1 VPGEAGSAY
10 HGHVRLAFAAA
21 AACLLGVVG
30 CSLLTSLDGLSGSV
44 EATEAGLDAVAPGD
58 SGGDREAGDS
68 GAASFCATQADARLC
83 EDFDEAPLPGAFDST
98 AAAGATTTLDSTLSA
113 SPQRSLSVTIAPAND
128 TTERFGGVD
137 KVFALGTSLVSL
149 NAKVHLVKVPSVV
162 NEGPRSDLLTLDC
175 GNEPNQQLYSLIVQA
190 RPTATGSAEVWLTS
204 FTPVSGAVKYLS
216 PFAAMPVGAWRELR
230 VTTDWAKLTVTL
242 EAIETS
248 GRVVLG
254 TGVVDPPATLAL
266 PPKWCDYAVGVY
278 SNVPQDGWSAR
289 LDDVVLRTP

>member
-1 VPGEAGSAY
+1 MTGEAGSAY

-21 AACLLGVVG
+21 CLLGVAG

-44 EATEAGLDAVAPGD
+44 AGTEAGLDAVAPGD

-83 EDFDEAPLPGAFDST
+83 EDFDEAPLPGVFDST
-98 AAAGATTTLDSTLSA
+98 AAAGANTTLDSTLSA
-113 SPQRSLSVTIAPAND
+113 SPRRSLSVTMAPATD
-128 TTERFGGVD
+128 TKERFGGVE
-137 KVFALGTSLVSL
+137 KVFELNTSLVTL
-149 NAKVHLVKVPSVV
+149 NTKVHLVKVPTAI

-175 GNEPNQQLYSLIVQA
+175 GNAPNEQLYSLIVQA
-190 RPTATGSAEVWLTS
+190 RPTATGSAEIWLTS
-204 FTPVSGAVKYLS
+204 FTPIPGAVKYLS

-230 VTTDWAKLTVTL
+230 VTTDWTKLTVTL

-248 GRVVLG
+248 GRVLLG
-254 TGVVDPPATLAL
+254 TGVVDPPATLAM

-278 SNVPQDGWSAR
+278 SNLPQDGWAAR
-289 LDDVVLRTP
+289 FDDVVLRTP